1 MATLESLQKE
11 IEEMK
16 KDLLTLK
23 KSDGPKKPKQKRKP
37 SAYNLYMKEALPRVK
52 AENPTLTHNEA
63 FKLAAGQFKT
73 HKEAEVEN

>member
-16 KDLLTLK
+16 KELSSLK
-23 KSDGPKKPKQKRKP
+23 SGAAPKKPKQKRKP

-52 AENPTLTHNEA
+52 SENPTLSHNEA
-63 FKLAAGQFKT
+63 LKLAAGQFKK
-73 HKEAEVEN
+73 HKESSQ